1 MDTRE
6 KLIAEIDA
14 QMEQTIAQMEA
25 NNEDPQVIA
34 GAIAHFEN
42 KKTAIATSS
51 AYGVSVPDPEPEEQ
65 VQTKSDEELESEE
78 ITGKT
83 DNQAKQ
89 DEILEKIDAAIQE
102 HGYGFFAEENV
113 VVYGGFIDK

>member
-51 AYGVSVPDPEPEEQ
+51 AYSVSVPDSEPEEQ
-65 VQTKSDEELESEE
+65 VQTKSDEELE
-78 ITGKT
+78 
-83 DNQAKQ
+83 
-89 DEILEKIDAAIQE
+89 
-102 HGYGFFAEENV
+102 
-113 VVYGGFIDK
+113 